1 MFVKGTI
8 SIKAQGGDY
17 RNNRDTEG
25 VFKNCSSFTNCIGEI
40 NNIQIDNAKDI
51 HIVMSMYIL
60 VIQYGNF
67 WRTFAITDTKVYV
80 PVVALST
87 KSNAKLL
94 QELKSGF
101 KRIVNWKK

>member
-40 NNIQIDNAKDI
+40 NNIQIDNATDI

-67 WRTFAITDTKVYV
+67 WRTFKMSLMLLTWADKCILTDNDKK
-80 PVVALST
+80 ST
-87 KSNAKLL
+87 T
-94 QELKSGF
+94 
-101 KRIVNWKK
+101 

>member
-8 SIKAQGGDY
+8 SIKAQAGDY

-51 HIVMSMYIL
+51 YIVMSMYIL

-67 WRTFAITDTKVYV
+67 WRTFKMSLMLLTWADKCILTDNDKK
-80 PVVALST
+80 ST
-87 KSNAKLL
+87 T
-94 QELKSGF
+94 
-101 KRIVNWKK
+101 

>member
-40 NNIQIDNAKDI
+40 NNIQIDNAKDSYSI
-51 HIVMSMYIL
+51 
-60 VIQYGNF
+60 
-67 WRTFAITDTKVYV
+67 W
-80 PVVALST
+80 
-87 KSNAKLL
+87 
-94 QELKSGF
+94 
-101 KRIVNWKK
+101 